1 MTPEPEYTP
10 EQNLRRI
17 LESPTYLRAY
27 EDIGLLHRVDLRPV
41 RLQLELLKAE
51 LLQQE
56 EGIESTVVMF
66 GGSRIIDADEA
77 AERVRTAERRAAK
90 RPDDERAQF
99 DLGVAHRLQAK
110 ARYYEEARRLANIIS
125 VQCQNGGRLHYVVV
139 TGGGP
144 GIMEAGNRG
153 AWDADAKNI
162 GMNITLPFE
171 QAPNPYITPELCFQ
185 FHYFAVRKMH
195 LLLRAKAAVFFPG
208 GFGTLDELFETLT
221 LIQTL
226 KMKPI
231 PVVLVGDDFWR
242 NIVDW
247 EYIAAEGTISR
258 EDLDLFR
265 ICDSAED
272 AWKHICDF
280 HEAPHLYPGAD
291 LDEMMGADDL
301 TDLGDTT
308 PGLA

>member
-1 MTPEPEYTP
+1 MQRDPAYTP

-27 EDIGLLHRVDLRPV
+27 EDIGLLHRTDLRPV
-41 RLQLELLKAE
+41 RLQLELIKAE

-66 GGSRIIDADEA
+66 GGSRIIDAEEA
-77 AERVRTAERRAAK
+77 EERVKTAARRAQQ
-90 RPDDERAQF
+90 RPDDTRAAY
-99 DLGVAHRLQAK
+99 DLRVAENLRKK
-110 ARYYEEARRLANIIS
+110 ARYYDEARRLAHLIS
-125 VQCQNGGRLHYVVV
+125 TECQAGGRLHYVVV

-153 AWDADAKNI
+153 AWDAGAKNI

-185 FHYFAVRKMH
+185 FHYFAVRKLH

-231 PVVLVGDDFWR
+231 PIALVGEEFWR
-242 NIVDW
+242 RIVDW
-247 EYIAAEGTISR
+247 DFIAAEGTISPD
-258 EDLDLFR
+258 DLHLVH
-265 ICDSAED
+265 ICDTAEE
-272 AWKHICDF
+272 AWKHICEF
-280 HEAPHLYPGAD
+280 HQDPALRPGGD
-291 LDEMMGADDL
+291 LDEMMG
-301 TDLGDTT
+301 GDRFT

>member
-1 MTPEPEYTP
+1 MNRDPNYTP

-27 EDIGLLHRVDLRPV
+27 EDIGLLHRTDLRPV
-41 RLQLELLKAE
+41 RLQLELIKAE

-66 GGSRIIDADEA
+66 GGSRIIDAEEA
-77 AERVRTAERRAAK
+77 AERVKTATRRVQQRPGDTRAAY
-90 RPDDERAQF
+90 
-99 DLGVAHRLQAK
+99 DLKVAENLQKK
-110 ARYYEEARRLANIIS
+110 ARYYDEARRLANIIS
-125 VQCQNGGRLHYVVV
+125 TQCQNGGRLHYVVV

-153 AWDADAKNI
+153 AWDAGAKNI

-185 FHYFAVRKMH
+185 FHYFAVRKLH

-226 KMKPI
+226 KMSPI
-231 PVVLVGDDFWR
+231 PIALVGEEFWKR
-242 NIVDW
+242 IVDW
-247 EYIAAEGTISR
+247 DFIAAEGTISPD
-258 EDLDLFR
+258 DLDLFH
-265 ICDSAED
+265 ICDTAEEV
-272 AWKHICDF
+272 WKHICDF
-280 HEAPHLYPGAD
+280 HQDPALYPGAN
-291 LDEMMGADDL
+291 LDEMMG
-301 TDLGDTT
+301 GDRFT